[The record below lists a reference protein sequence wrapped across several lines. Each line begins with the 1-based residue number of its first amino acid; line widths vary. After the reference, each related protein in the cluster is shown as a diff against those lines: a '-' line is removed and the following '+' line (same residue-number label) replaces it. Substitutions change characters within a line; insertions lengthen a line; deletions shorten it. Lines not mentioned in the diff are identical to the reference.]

1 MAATLLAPFVTGME
15 YSRITATFRVSP
27 ALAGRYVGPKAV
39 VADSPNTT
47 DAAANAN
54 LFIGSLLSPG
64 FHELIL
70 SLGRPGLHPRRLY
83 LHLCFHQQLN
93 LKMAIGVSIGL

>member
-39 VADSPNTT
+39 VADRTVTAN
-47 DAAANAN
+47 AAANAN

-64 FHELIL
+64 FHEVIPG
-70 SLGRPGLHPRRLY
+70 LGRPGPHERRLY
-83 LHLCFHQQLN
+83 LRRCFHQQLN